1 MKVINL
7 FFKIKYLKETLMPS
21 KKLTTLSI
29 AVASIIAS
37 PAILA
42 ETTVYGKAH
51 LSAASLDDDN
61 GSSTAI
67 SSHSSR
73 FGAKGSYEK
82 EGNMEVF
89 FKVEWQVDMSDQ
101 SGTSATTTLSG
112 APVDS
117 ASTKTSDHIKS
128 RSQYAGIKAGWGE
141 IRLGRDDSPY
151 KKAGKKGV
159 EFFSD
164 TYADYNNIVDKG
176 QDTRA
181 NSSISYSNKI
191 GPGKLSLMYATGDDS
206 TAGENAGD
214 ATSISYDATFGAV
227 RVALATQSINDSGV
241 AGNTETGTKL
251 VVGYKMSKTAQLGV
265 LFETVT
271 DDNDTVDDTNTVISY
286 KQKMGKNALKFA
298 YGMKDQGLAND
309 ATMTA
314 LAYDHKLN
322 KSTTAYAIYA
332 AGADDGLNANSKLAG
347 DSTVI
352 GGGLVVK
359 F

>member
-1 MKVINL
+1 MNH
-7 FFKIKYLKETLMPS
+7 FKLNTISLALATALIAPS
-21 KKLTTLSI
+21 
-29 AVASIIAS
+29 AM
-37 PAILA
+37 A
-42 ETTVYGKAH
+42 ENTVYGKAH
-51 LSAASLDDDN
+51 ISVASIDDDA

-73 FGAKGSYEK
+73 FGVKGTVDTKSTT
-82 EGNMEVF
+82 NVF
-89 FKVEWQVDMSDQ
+89 YKIEWQIDLTDESK
-101 SGTSATTTLSG
+101 
-112 APVDS
+112 
-117 ASTKTSDHIKS
+117 ASNDHIKS
-128 RSQYAGIKAGWGE
+128 RSQYIGMKDSWGE
-141 IRLGRDDSPY
+141 LRLGRDDSPY

-191 GPGKLSLMYATGDDS
+191 GPGKLSLMYATGSDD
-206 TAGENAGD
+206 TNPVTGENLGD
-214 ATSISYDATFGAV
+214 ATSISYDVTAGSI
-227 RVALATQSINDSGV
+227 RVAVATQSINDSGV
-241 AGNTETGTKL
+241 AGNTETGTK
-251 VVGYKMSKTAQLGV
+251 VVFGYKLNKTTQFGV

-271 DDNDTVDDTNTVISY
+271 DDNDTIDDTNTIISA
-286 KQKMGKNALKFA
+286 KHKIGKDAVKFV
-298 YGMKDQGLAND
+298 YGMKDQGNAND
-309 ATMTA
+309 AVMTA

-322 KSTTAYAIYA
+322 KSTTAYAIFA
-332 AGADDGLNANSKLAG
+332 NGTDDGLNANSKLAG

>member
-1 MKVINL
+1 
-7 FFKIKYLKETLMPS
+7 MPS
-21 KKLTTLSI
+21 KKITTLS
-29 AVASIIAS
+29 VAIAS
-37 PAILA
+37 LLTSPVILA

-51 LSAASLDDDN
+51 LSVASLDDDN

-67 SSHSSR
+67 ASHSSR
-73 FGAKGSYEK
+73 FGVKGSVK
-82 EGNMEVF
+82 QEGGVDVIY
-89 FKVEWQVDMSDQ
+89 KLEWQIDMSDDN
-101 SGTSATTTLSG
+101 S
-112 APVDS
+112 
-117 ASTKTSDHIKS
+117 STGIKS
-128 RSQYAGIKAGWGE
+128 RSQYAGLKAGFGE
-141 IRLGRDDSPY
+141 VRIGRDDSPY

-164 TYADYNNIVDKG
+164 TYADYNNIVDKD

-181 NSSISYSNKI
+181 NSSISYSKKI
-191 GPGKLSLMYATGDDS
+191 GPGKLSLMYATGDDK
-206 TAGENAGD
+206 TANENTGD

-227 RVALATQSINDSGV
+227 RVALATQSINDSGT

-251 VVGYKMSKTAQLGV
+251 VVGYKMNKATQFGV
-265 LFETVT
+265 LFETVS
-271 DDNDTVDDTNTVISY
+271 DDNDTVDDTNTVISA
-286 KQKMGKNALKFA
+286 KHKMGKDAVKFA
-298 YGMKDQGLAND
+298 YGMKDQGLASD

-322 KSTTAYAIYA
+322 KSTTVYAIYA
-332 AGADDGLNANSKLAG
+332 SGADNGLNANSKLAG

>member
-1 MKVINL
+1 MS
-7 FFKIKYLKETLMPS
+7 S
-21 KKLTTLSI
+21 KNIRTLSLTI
-29 AVASIIAS
+29 AALLAS
-37 PAILA
+37 PAA
-42 ETTVYGKAH
+42 FADANVYGKAH
-51 LSAASLDDDN
+51 ISAASIDDDN
-61 GSSTAI
+61 GSATSIA
-67 SSHSSR
+67 SHSSR
-73 FGAKGSYEK
+73 FGVKGNIDSETSTK
-82 EGNMEVF
+82 VF
-89 FKVEWQVDMSDQ
+89 YKLEWQIDVTDE
-101 SGTSATTTLSG
+101 TK
-112 APVDS
+112 
-117 ASTKTSDHIKS
+117 ASNDHIKS
-128 RSQYAGIKAGWGE
+128 RSQYVGVKDSWGE

-181 NSSISYSNKI
+181 NSSISYSNTI
-191 GPGKLSLMYATGDDS
+191 GPGKLSLMYAAGDDS
-206 TAGENAGD
+206 TTAENAGD
-214 ATSISYDATFGAV
+214 ATSISYDVTAGSL
-227 RVALATQSINDSGV
+227 RVAIATQSINDSGV

-251 VVGYKMSKTAQLGV
+251 VVGYKMNKTTQFGV

-271 DDNDTVDDTNTVISY
+271 DDNDTVDDTNTVISA
-286 KQKMGKNALKFA
+286 KHKMGKDAVKFA
-298 YGMKDQGLAND
+298 YGIKDQGLASD

-332 AGADDGLNANSKLAG
+332 SGADDGLNANSKLAG

>member
-1 MKVINL
+1 
-7 FFKIKYLKETLMPS
+7 MPS
-21 KKLTTLSI
+21 KKITTLSL
-29 AVASIIAS
+29 AVASLLAS
-37 PAILA
+37 PVILA

-89 FKVEWQVDMSDQ
+89 FKVEWQVDMTDDSKASD
-101 SGTSATTTLSG
+101 
-112 APVDS
+112 
-117 ASTKTSDHIKS
+117 DHIKS
-128 RSQYAGIKAGWGE
+128 RSQYAGVKASWGE
-141 IRLGRDDSPY
+141 LRLGRDDSPY

-191 GPGKLSLMYATGDDS
+191 GPGKLSLMYAAGDDS
-206 TAGENAGD
+206 TTSENAGD

-227 RVALATQSINDSGV
+227 RVAVATQSINDSGT

-251 VVGYKMSKTAQLGV
+251 VVGYKMSKTAQVGV
-265 LFETVT
+265 LFETVS
-271 DDNDTVDDTNTVISY
+271 DDNETVDDTNTIISY
-286 KQKMGKNALKFA
+286 KQKMGKNAVKFA

-322 KSTTAYAIYA
+322 KSTTVYAIYA

>member
-1 MKVINL
+1 MNH
-7 FFKIKYLKETLMPS
+7 FKLNTISLALATALIAPS
-21 KKLTTLSI
+21 
-29 AVASIIAS
+29 AM
-37 PAILA
+37 A

-51 LSAASLDDDN
+51 ISVASIDDDA

-73 FGAKGSYEK
+73 FGVKGTVDTESST
-82 EGNMEVF
+82 NVF
-89 FKVEWQVDMSDQ
+89 YKLEWQIDVSD
-101 SGTSATTTLSG
+101 
-112 APVDS
+112 DS
-117 ASTKTSDHIKS
+117 TNKGIKS
-128 RSQYAGIKAGWGE
+128 RSQYIGMKDSWGE
-141 IRLGRDDSPY
+141 LRLGRDDSPY

-191 GPGKLSLMYATGDDS
+191 GPGKLSLMYATGSDD
-206 TAGENAGD
+206 TDPATGENLGD
-214 ATSISYDATFGAV
+214 ASSVSYDMTIGDV
-227 RVALATQSINDSGV
+227 RIAIATQSINDAKDSNGDHV
-241 AGNTETGTKL
+241 VGNTETGTK
-251 VVGYKMSKTAQLGV
+251 VVLGYKLNKATQFGV

-271 DDNDTVDDTNTVISY
+271 DDNDTVDDTNTIISA
-286 KQKMGKNALKFA
+286 KHKIGKDAVKFV
-298 YGMKDQGLAND
+298 YGMKDQGNAND
-309 ATMTA
+309 AVMTA

-322 KSTTAYAIYA
+322 KSTTTYAIIA
-332 AGADDGLNANSKLAG
+332 SGADDGLNANSKLAG

>member
-1 MKVINL
+1 MNH
-7 FFKIKYLKETLMPS
+7 FKLN
-21 KKLTTLSI
+21 TLS
-29 AVASIIAS
+29 VALIAS
-37 PAILA
+37 LA
-42 ETTVYGKAH
+42 SPIAMAEATVYGKAH
-51 LSAASLDDDN
+51 VSVASIDDDA

-73 FGAKGSYEK
+73 FGVKGNLDKDGSAQ
-82 EGNMEVF
+82 VF
-89 FKVEWQVDMSDQ
+89 YKLEWQIDMSDD
-101 SGTSATTTLSG
+101 ATNKG
-112 APVDS
+112 
-117 ASTKTSDHIKS
+117 IKS
-128 RSQYAGIKAGWGE
+128 RSQYIGMKDSWGE
-141 IRLGRDDSPY
+141 LRLGRDDSPY

-191 GPGKLSLMYATGDDS
+191 GPGKLSLMYATGSDTTDPV
-206 TAGENAGD
+206 TGENFGD
-214 ATSISYDATFGAV
+214 ATSISYDVTAGSI
-227 RVALATQSINDSGV
+227 RVAVATQSINDSTV
-241 AGNTETGTKL
+241 AGNTETGTK
-251 VVGYKMSKTAQLGV
+251 VVLGYKLNKTTQFGV

-271 DDNDTVDDTNTVISY
+271 DDNDTVDDTNTIISA
-286 KQKMGKNALKFA
+286 KHKIGKDAVKFV
-298 YGMKDQGLAND
+298 YGMKDQGNAND
-309 ATMTA
+309 AVMTA

-322 KSTTAYAIYA
+322 KSTTAYAIFA
-332 AGADDGLNANSKLAG
+332 NGADDGLNANSKLAG

>member
-1 MKVINL
+1 MNH
-7 FFKIKYLKETLMPS
+7 FKLNTISLALATALIAPS
-21 KKLTTLSI
+21 
-29 AVASIIAS
+29 AM
-37 PAILA
+37 A
-42 ETTVYGKAH
+42 ENTVYGKAH
-51 LSAASLDDDN
+51 ISVASIDDDA

-73 FGAKGSYEK
+73 FGVKGTVDTKSTT
-82 EGNMEVF
+82 NVF
-89 FKVEWQVDMSDQ
+89 YKIEWQIDLTDESK
-101 SGTSATTTLSG
+101 
-112 APVDS
+112 
-117 ASTKTSDHIKS
+117 ASNDHIKS
-128 RSQYAGIKAGWGE
+128 RSQYIGMKDSWGE
-141 IRLGRDDSPY
+141 LRLGRDDSPY

-191 GPGKLSLMYATGDDS
+191 GPGKLSLMYATGSDD
-206 TAGENAGD
+206 TNPVTGENLGD
-214 ATSISYDATFGAV
+214 ATSISYDVTAGSI
-227 RVALATQSINDSGV
+227 RVAVATQSINDSGV
-241 AGNTETGTKL
+241 AGNTETGTK
-251 VVGYKMSKTAQLGV
+251 VVLGYKLNKTTQFGV

-271 DDNDTVDDTNTVISY
+271 DDNDTIDDTNTIISA
-286 KQKMGKNALKFA
+286 KHKIGKDAVKFV
-298 YGMKDQGLAND
+298 YGMKDQGNAND
-309 ATMTA
+309 AVMTA

-322 KSTTAYAIYA
+322 KSTTAYAIFA
-332 AGADDGLNANSKLAG
+332 NGTDDGLNANSKLAG

>member
-1 MKVINL
+1 MNH
-7 FFKIKYLKETLMPS
+7 FKLNTISLALATALIAPS
-21 KKLTTLSI
+21 
-29 AVASIIAS
+29 AM
-37 PAILA
+37 A

-51 LSAASLDDDN
+51 ISVASIDDDA

-73 FGAKGSYEK
+73 FGVKGTVDTESST
-82 EGNMEVF
+82 NVF
-89 FKVEWQVDMSDQ
+89 YKLEWQIDVSD
-101 SGTSATTTLSG
+101 
-112 APVDS
+112 DS
-117 ASTKTSDHIKS
+117 TNKGIKS
-128 RSQYAGIKAGWGE
+128 RSQYIGMKDSWGE
-141 IRLGRDDSPY
+141 LRLGRDDSPY

-191 GPGKLSLMYATGDDS
+191 GPGKLSLMYATGSDD
-206 TAGENAGD
+206 TNPVTGENLGD
-214 ATSISYDATFGAV
+214 ATSISYDVTAGSI
-227 RVALATQSINDSGV
+227 RVAVATQSINDSGV
-241 AGNTETGTKL
+241 AGNTETGTK
-251 VVGYKMSKTAQLGV
+251 VVLGYKLNKTTQFGV

-271 DDNDTVDDTNTVISY
+271 DDNDTIDDTNTIISA
-286 KQKMGKNALKFA
+286 KHKIGKDAVKFV
-298 YGMKDQGLAND
+298 YGMKDQGNAND
-309 ATMTA
+309 AVMTA

-322 KSTTAYAIYA
+322 KSTTAYAIFA
-332 AGADDGLNANSKLAG
+332 NGTDDGLNANSKLAG

>member
-1 MKVINL
+1 MKH
-7 FFKIKYLKETLMPS
+7 FKLNTISLALATALVSP
-21 KKLTTLSI
+21 I
-29 AVASIIAS
+29 AMADA
-37 PAILA
+37 
-42 ETTVYGKAH
+42 TVYGKAH
-51 LSAASLDDDN
+51 ISVASIDDDA

-73 FGAKGSYEK
+73 FGVKGNVDTTSST
-82 EGNMEVF
+82 NVF
-89 FKVEWQVDMSDQ
+89 YKIEWQIDLTDESKASD
-101 SGTSATTTLSG
+101 
-112 APVDS
+112 
-117 ASTKTSDHIKS
+117 DHIKS
-128 RSQYAGIKAGWGE
+128 RSQYIGMKDSWGE
-141 IRLGRDDSPY
+141 LRLGRDDSPY

-181 NSSISYSNKI
+181 DSSISYSNKI

-206 TAGENAGD
+206 TTAENSGD
-214 ATSISYDATFGAV
+214 ATSVSYDMTMGSV
-227 RVALATQSINDSGV
+227 RIALATQSINDSGT

-251 VVGYKMSKTAQLGV
+251 VVGYKLNKSTQFGV

-271 DDNDTVDDTNTVISY
+271 DDNDTVDDTNTIISA
-286 KQKMGKNALKFA
+286 KHKMGKDAVKFV
-298 YGMKDQGLAND
+298 YGMKDQGNAND
-309 ATMTA
+309 AVMTA

-322 KSTTAYAIYA
+322 KSTTAYAIFA
-332 AGADDGLNANSKLAG
+332 NGTDDGLNANSKLAG

>member
-1 MKVINL
+1 MKH
-7 FFKIKYLKETLMPS
+7 FKLKTISLALAAAMF
-21 KKLTTLSI
+21 
-29 AVASIIAS
+29 A
-37 PAILA
+37 PAAMA

-51 LSAASLDDDN
+51 ISVASIDDDA

-73 FGAKGSYEK
+73 FGLKGKMDK
-82 EGNMEVF
+82 EGSSQIF
-89 FKVEWQVDMSDQ
+89 YKIEWQIDLSDE
-101 SGTSATTTLSG
+101 SK
-112 APVDS
+112 
-117 ASTKTSDHIKS
+117 ASDDHIKS
-128 RSQYAGIKAGWGE
+128 RSQYVGMKDSWGE
-141 IRLGRDDSPY
+141 LRLGRDDSPY

-191 GPGKLSLMYATGDDS
+191 GPGKLSLMYATGSDD
-206 TAGENAGD
+206 TNPVTGENLGD
-214 ATSISYDATFGAV
+214 ATSVSYDMTMGNI
-227 RVALATQSINDSGV
+227 RVAVATQSINDTGT

-251 VVGYKMSKTAQLGV
+251 VVGYKINKSTQLGV
-265 LFETVT
+265 LFETVS
-271 DDNDTVDDTNTVISY
+271 DDNDTVDDTNTVISA
-286 KQKMGKNALKFA
+286 KHKMGKDAVKFV
-298 YGMKDQGLAND
+298 YGMKDQGTAND
-309 ATMTA
+309 AVMTA

-322 KSTTAYAIYA
+322 KSTTAYAIFA
-332 AGADDGLNANSKLAG
+332 NGADGGLNANSKLAG